1 MDMKLL
7 HQSLV
12 GTQGPPEIAGM
23 HSKALQV
30 SITADDA
37 ALISSLTAYCCW
49 SRDLHLQRAAVQ
61 DLRLPEFLTTHADCS
76 R

>member
-1 MDMKLL
+1 
-7 HQSLV
+7 
-12 GTQGPPEIAGM
+12 M